1 MTMHLAQGLS
11 TLRTTKPKV
20 GKLTKTQL
28 TKYKEELRIYNKKL
42 KQSHRHTEML
52 TIEEYVAKVHGK
64 KVEHKPEQYKAPNEV
79 KTYKWQVTGYR
90 RDNGSHIPSGNTGVG
105 NALAAPKKEYTGTL
119 IQGIATMH
127 KSNAV
132 PVINQEEAEMISKMR
147 RG

>member
-64 KVEHKPEQYKAPNEV
+64 KAEHKPEQYKAPNEV
-79 KTYKWQVTGYR
+79 KTFAWNPKGYR
-90 RDNGSHIPSGNTGVG
+90 RDNAAHIPSNNTGVG

-119 IQGIATMH
+119 VTGIATMH

>member
-1 MTMHLAQGLS
+1 MTMHLMQGLS

-20 GKLTKTQL
+20 GKMTKTQL
-28 TKYKEELRIYNKKL
+28 KKYQAELRDYNKRM
-42 KQSHRHTEML
+42 KQAHQHDQCMD
-52 TIEEYVAKVHGK
+52 IEQYIAWVHGQTARK
-64 KVEHKPEQYKAPNEV
+64 KPAQYQTPDEV
-79 KTYKWQVTGYR
+79 KTFDWNPKGYR
-90 RDNGSHIPSGNTGVG
+90 RDNAAHIPSNNTGVG

-132 PVINQEEAEMISKMR
+132 PVINQEEAESIAKMR